1 MDLFLQRVYV
11 GEIKTQCRFAINAVE
26 ALNHALQRLGSCRP
40 DVQTERQFFHA
51 EVFRQTHSFLTHA
64 SNVSRLF
71 WPPVPK
77 QRDSETE
84 AAYQSRI
91 GRLDKIQRA
100 SCLRNLYKLE
110 DDNCLRNRTLRDHL
124 EHYDERLDHW
134 RQTSENRNIVSDTI
148 GSLNSIVGLAATDLM
163 RWFDPSSNSF
173 RFRGEEYNL
182 QELATAIDRLLPLSV
197 QLEEEL
203 WARQIPKA

>member
-11 GEIKTQCRFAINAVE
+11 SEIKTQCQFSINAVG
-26 ALNHALQRLGSCRP
+26 ALNHALQQLKSNQPNGR
-40 DVQTERQFFHA
+40 TEHQFFHA

-71 WPPVPK
+71 WPTVPK
-77 QRDSETE
+77 RHDSEAD
-84 AAYQSRI
+84 AAYQTRI
-91 GRLDKIQRA
+91 GRLDKVQRA
-100 SCLRNLYKLE
+100 VCLRNLYKLE

-134 RQTSENRNIVSDTI
+134 RQTSEHRNIVSDTI
-148 GSLNSIVGLAATDLM
+148 GPPNAIVGVASTDLM

-173 RFRGEEYNL
+173 RFRGEEYDL

-203 WARQIPKA
+203 WARQIAGV